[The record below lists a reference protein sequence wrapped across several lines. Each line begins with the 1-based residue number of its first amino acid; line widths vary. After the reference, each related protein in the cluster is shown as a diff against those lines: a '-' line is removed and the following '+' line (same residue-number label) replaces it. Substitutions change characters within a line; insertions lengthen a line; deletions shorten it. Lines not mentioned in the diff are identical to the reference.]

1 MGAVVWSSADTKPM
15 NDQLAEYCGETITLK
30 GKLAERG
37 GIAMIEN
44 AEIVTK

>member
-1 MGAVVWSSADTKPM
+1 M
-15 NDQLAEYCGETITLK
+15 NDQLAEYCGKNITLK

-44 AEIVTK
+44 AEIVKK